1 MNNELKRLQIEKA
14 TIADDE
20 HNEIIKT
27 MTPKEKAN
35 ELVSKYKNAPFNCTD
50 CDMPFCDIPCTRLSL
65 EESKQC
71 ALIAVDEI
79 ISVIDPETNFKT
91 WEFWKQVK
99 QEIEK
104 L

>member
-1 MNNELKRLQIEKA
+1 MNNPKDKA
-14 TIADDE
+14 L
-20 HNEIIKT
+20 
-27 MTPKEKAN
+27 
-35 ELVSKYKNAPFNCTD
+35 ELVSKYKNAAFNCID

-71 ALIAVDEI
+71 ALITIDEMLKVGYYSDDKI
-79 ISVIDPETNFKT
+79 YDYLHE
-91 WEFWKQVK
+91 VK